1 MVAGCEDE
9 LVRTAMMEAARGEV
23 KLFLGL
29 ALAFG
34 LAWLAC
40 RGCSLSDRRHR
51 STSRRLLF
59 YMPSLE

>member
-1 MVAGCEDE
+1 
-9 LVRTAMMEAARGEV
+9 MMEAARGEV